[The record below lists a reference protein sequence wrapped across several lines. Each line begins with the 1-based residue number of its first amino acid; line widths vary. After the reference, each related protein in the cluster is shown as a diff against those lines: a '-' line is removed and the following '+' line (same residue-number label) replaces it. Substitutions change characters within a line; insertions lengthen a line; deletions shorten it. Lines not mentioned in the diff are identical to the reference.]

1 VVHKFIL
8 ELVEKVKLP
17 IRLAPGK
24 EEQILGNVRLH
35 IARDGTICKTLADGE
50 YSKDLGA
57 RSLATAVR
65 VVEDLLVD
73 CYLDEDAEII
83 ETSEV
88 RDFVVDVKDGGITVS
103 RVRVLG
109 PA

>member
-1 VVHKFIL
+1 VVHKFIM

-24 EEQILGNVRLH
+24 EEQLLGNVRLH
-35 IARDGTICKTLADGE
+35 IARDGTICKTLAEGE

-73 CYLDEDAEII
+73 SYLDEDDEIV
-83 ETSEV
+83 ETTEN
-88 RDFVVDVKDGGITVS
+88 RDYMVDAKDGGITVS
-103 RVRVLG
+103 RVRV
-109 PA
+109 AA